1 MLLLLLLAYV
11 IEIARTV
18 CTIPAYTHTTP
29 HEGTILKSRNG
40 FAHAIHIALISFLMR
55 TAIGVFSYL
64 SPSMCLLQ
72 PHCILCVCVC
82 VPWLSC
88 IHIIQMQCLNYY
100 LLQQSVSRRYI
111 TNCFST
117 HFHIL
122 LTLSNL
128 TLTFHL
134 AVNNLWANFSPPPP
148 WERMESLSNS
158 VQFFFFKIMNCFVV
172 VSSLAPT

>member
-82 VPWLSC
+82 SMTKLHPYHPNAMLELLFITTIRIQEIHYQLLFNTFSHFAHPFQSHSDISFSC
-88 IHIIQMQCLNYY
+88 Q
-100 LLQQSVSRRYI
+100 
-111 TNCFST
+111 
-117 HFHIL
+117 
-122 LTLSNL
+122 
-128 TLTFHL
+128 
-134 AVNNLWANFSPPPP
+134 
-148 WERMESLSNS
+148 
-158 VQFFFFKIMNCFVV
+158 
-172 VSSLAPT
+172 